1 MVMDERR
8 AALSRIFNLEERD
21 FIYWYY
27 GFRTE
32 EKRSLDQIASHMNM
46 SRTKVTKI
54 RNKVEGELRDNP
66 DLKKYF
72 KDFL

>member
-1 MVMDERR
+1 MDKRKR
-8 AALSRIFNLEERD
+8 CAALGGIFSLEEKD

-32 EKRSLDQIASHMNM
+32 EKLSLDQIANHMNM

-54 RNKVEGELRDNP
+54 RNKVEDELTDNP
-66 DLKKYF
+66 NLKKYF

>member
-1 MVMDERR
+1 MDKRLDV
-8 AALSRIFNLEERD
+8 LSGIFSLEERD

-46 SRTKVTKI
+46 SRTKVSKI
-54 RNKVEGELRDNP
+54 RNKVEGELRGNP
-66 DLKKYF
+66 NLKEYF

>member
-1 MVMDERR
+1 MGERR
-8 AALSRIFNLEERD
+8 AALSRIFNLEEKD

-27 GFRTE
+27 GFRIE
-32 EKRSLDQIASHMNM
+32 EKRSLDQIAGYMNI

-54 RNKVEGELRDNP
+54 RNRVEDELRNNP
-66 DLKKYF
+66 DIKKYF

>member
-1 MVMDERR
+1 MNDRLTT
-8 AALSRIFNLEERD
+8 LSSIFNPEERD

-27 GFRTE
+27 GFRIE
-32 EKRSLDQIASHMNM
+32 ENRSLDQIADHMNM

-54 RNKVEGELRDNP
+54 RNRVEDELRNNP
-66 DLKKYF
+66 DIKEYF